1 MAKKAPKIACPASVG
16 QQRLPKIKCKFFNL
30 FAPRIISEKLF
41 YVCPYEKWI
50 LRRSHHL
57 SKHKRRD
64 EVCPNW
70 TGMIVTWQ
78 TERKNYFVPLSMWW
92 SSGLSKAINIFLLM
106 PLSAMV
112 CNCQFQHISFRL
124 QTLYCIFGSS
134 ITPET
139 KDTWRAWDDSIVQNI
154 SWKHKFSLISRSTNF
169 VMIIQLRLQP
179 QPPSLFK
186 SPIESHSIPAL
197 LFFNS
202 LSFVS
207 HVQHSLYAFVRITH
221 SPTLMTAQFRTI
233 NWLNQPT

>member
-1 MAKKAPKIACPASVG
+1 
-16 QQRLPKIKCKFFNL
+16 
-30 FAPRIISEKLF
+30 
-41 YVCPYEKWI
+41 
-50 LRRSHHL
+50 
-57 SKHKRRD
+57 
-64 EVCPNW
+64 
-70 TGMIVTWQ
+70 MIVTWQ